1 MFFFVPV
8 PNRCQ
13 ETLHQCIKDNVEEGT
28 VIHTDL
34 WRGYLGLADLNY
46 VHRTVNHRK
55 NFVDPNTGA
64 NTQKIERKWREVRE
78 STQKMGTKVNYEQ
91 HFEKIVFT
99 RRHTSDEEALH
110 AFWYA
115 LANY

>member
-1 MFFFVPV
+1 MPV
-8 PNRCQ
+8 PYRCQ

-46 VHRTVNHRK
+46 VDRTVNYTK
-55 NFVDPNTGA
+55 NFVDINTGA
-64 NTQKIERKWREVRE
+64 NTQKIERELREVRE
-78 STQKMGTKVNYEQ
+78 STQKMETKVKHE
-91 HFEKIVFT
+91 HFGKIVFM

-115 LANY
+115 LA